1 MSEIKVM
8 NYIDGEFCEAS
19 GGQRI
24 EDIGPVDGKI
34 IATIPRSG
42 ADDVLRA
49 VQSAKSIA
57 KLLGANALQ
66 LQTLN
71 AALNPMYQKMR
82 ANVMGK
88 GDFYSQP
95 TTRLNFVI

>member
-49 VQSAKSIA
+49 VQSAKSAQKNWSALTLEERADWLHKIA
-57 KLLGANALQ
+57 D
-66 LQTLN
+66 
-71 AALNPMYQKMR
+71 KM
-82 ANVMGK
+82 
-88 GDFYSQP
+88 
-95 TTRLNFVI
+95 